1 MKSFLKNKKG
11 FTLIEV
17 LVVVIIVAILA
28 AIAVPIY
35 MRYVESARSTEAKTA
50 LSALKTTY
58 ENRRQQYGT
67 IENYTIEDA
76 VKETQLSKGTKKSWE
91 FEAVGNPLK
100 KLIATSTS
108 EYSAGEGKQVIY
120 DIEEDEFTGYGI
132 DSYTTDEEDE
142 E

>member
-1 MKSFLKNKKG
+1 MKSILKNSKG

-35 MRYVESARSTEAKTA
+35 ISYVKSARSTEAKTA
-50 LSALKTTY
+50 LSALETTY
-58 ENRRQQYGT
+58 RNHRQTYGN
-67 IENYTIEDA
+67 IDNYTIEDA
-76 VKETQLSKGTKKSWE
+76 ITETNLGKGVEKNWD

-108 EYSAGEGKQVIY
+108 EYSAGAGHQVTL
-120 DIEEDEFTGYGI
+120 DLEENQFTGYGI
-132 DSYTTDEEDE
+132 DDEEEADTTE
-142 E
+142 